1 MPINQEAQEAA
12 ALQEHWLAYLV
23 EGILLVLLGAAAIVV
38 PGWSTLTV
46 TIFLG
51 WLFLLS
57 GLVGL
62 ITTFWLKRA
71 PGFWWS
77 LLSAILAVV
86 VGDLLIGWPISGAMS
101 LTLALLIYFVAEG
114 IFSIMFGLAHQ
125 RSLSHRWGW
134 LVLNGIIDLF
144 LVGVI
149 LFGLPGNAAW
159 ILGLL
164 VGIDL
169 VYGGSAL
176 IAVSLTAR
184 RSKSA

>member
-1 MPINQEAQEAA
+1 MSISQEAT
-12 ALQEHWLAYLV
+12 ALREHWLPYLI
-23 EGILLVLLGAAAIVV
+23 EGILLVMLGTAAVVV
-38 PGWSTLTV
+38 PSWATLTV

-51 WLFLLS
+51 WLFLFS

-62 ITTFWLKRA
+62 ITTFWLRRA

-77 LLSAILAVV
+77 MLSAVLAIV
-86 VGDLLIGWPISGAMS
+86 VGALLIGWPVGGAMS

-114 IFSIMFGLAHQ
+114 IFSIMFGLAH
-125 RSLSHRWGW
+125 RRTLPGRWVW
-134 LVLNGIIDLF
+134 LLLNGIIDLF

-149 LFGLPGNAAW
+149 LFGLPGTSAW

-176 IAVSLTAR
+176 IALSLTAR
-184 RSKSA
+184 SGKSA